1 MGILDNPIS
10 IPTAAALNGKVP
22 KGDTYINV
30 KDYGAVGD
38 GTTDDTAAIQAA
50 IDAAPPKSVV
60 WFELGKIYAL
70 YAPLT
75 NSGKSIH
82 LRGVGAKLA
91 SKTHAAQIDFT
102 GSWGTVYPVSAIAA
116 GTVTHNSETRA
127 VLNLTVTGTLPY
139 LRGDVVKVYAD
150 DVIPG
155 ARPGSGGLESR
166 VGQFADVYS
175 STSGNL
181 AVLVRELLDPMTT
194 NIRVSKL
201 NDITVSLEGLVF
213 DTDEALMN
221 DGGKSN
227 CITFTDIMAPRIS
240 NVEIR
245 NSTAQAIQLNS
256 CYAYRVTDVE
266 INDSNDDTPNAQF
279 GYGII
284 DNSCSHGIIEG
295 LTANFVRHA
304 YSDDS
309 PRIATSSGP
318 SLYGR
323 TYNNTIINGTSYG
336 TSNTSWDTHAAS
348 QGIRFINCVA
358 LGSGG
363 PGFALRGRKHV
374 ISGGMVGAGRD
385 YGVYVFSE
393 SGLDTDSW
401 GHTIENVD
409 IEAPQYPVLFGIQ
422 KGTNARETR
431 KSYLS
436 NIRIKKPNDLALWFV
451 NATVQIANITIDDIQ
466 MTTSASANIKLDNA
480 KVMTGG
486 SGGVSQ
492 AYKSGL
498 ANNSPMGIQLVNAS
512 DLQIGNLYADINGT
526 TNGTRFAAYV
536 TAGAPFDGTGFST
549 SVYRIGGAGSGGI
562 TFTSNPAG
570 VANFGTDH
578 TDSYIGYMTPA
589 GNALGISSAY
599 VPFTQANV
607 TATRHQVSRLT
618 APHITWAGNVTAL
631 TAITTLRGGRF
642 NGQQL
647 TIANTGTANITISHD
662 PTEKITTS
670 TGATVTLTPGQ
681 RALFFWDG
689 PNGLTWRQLA

>member
-70 YAPLT
+70 YASLT

-227 CITFTDIMAPRIS
+227 CITFTDIMAPRIT

-323 TYNNTIINGTSYG
+323 TFNNTIINGTSFG

-358 LGSGG
+358 VGSGG
-363 PGFALRGRKHV
+363 PGFGLRGRKHTV
-374 ISGGMVGAGRD
+374 SGGMVGSGRD
-385 YGVYVFSE
+385 YGVYAFAE

-409 IEAPQYPVLFGIQ
+409 VEAPLYPILIATQ
-422 KGTNARETR
+422 KGTNVRDTR
-431 KSYLS
+431 KIFID
-436 NIRIKKPNDLALWFV
+436 NIRVKTPNDLSLWVV
-451 NATVQIANITIDDIQ
+451 NASVNIGRLVFDNVQ
-466 MTTSASANIKLDNA
+466 MSASAASNIKVDNSA
-480 KVMTGG
+480 VTIET
-486 SGGVSQ
+486 V
-492 AYKSGL
+492 AVNYKAGL
-498 ANNSPMGIQLVNAS
+498 ANNNPVGITLVNAS
-512 DLQIGNLYADINGT
+512 NLKINHADIDINGT
-526 TNGTRFAAYV
+526 TNGTRFANYIVSDA
-536 TAGAPFDGTGFST
+536 T
-549 SVYRIGGAGSGGI
+549 SIFRINRMM
-562 TFTSNPAG
+562 FTSNVTA
-570 VANFGTDH
+570 VSDFSATHN
-578 TDSYIGYMTPA
+578 DSFIDYVTPA
-589 GNALGISSAY
+589 GNALGISSAHI
-599 VPFTQANV
+599 PWSSGSPSGPQHAL
-607 TATRHQVSRLT
+607 SRSLS
-618 APHITWAGNVTAL
+618 PHIVYAGNISSTYTL
-631 TAITTLRGGRF
+631 TSLRSGRFIGQMLTIVNVGAAVLTVNNHATITTL
-642 NGQQL
+642 
-647 TIANTGTANITISHD
+647 
-662 PTEKITTS
+662 
-670 TGATVTLTPGQ
+670 TGAAITLNPKD
-681 RALFFWDG
+681 RAQFYWDST
-689 PNGLTWRQLA
+689 TWRQLI